1 VTGAIAQTAVDA
13 ASAPDTGG
21 AVRLVVVL
29 TALALLPGMLLAMT
43 PFVRFVVV
51 FSLLRQALGLQQS
64 PPNQVLVGLS
74 LMLTLLVMGPT
85 VDEVRAT
92 ALDPYMSGSIG
103 TAEALDVGLQPMRRH
118 MMASV
123 GRDDLA
129 AALSIAR
136 APAPEGWQ
144 DVPTPVLATA
154 YALSELRLAF
164 SIALKVYLPFLVI
177 DLVVSSI
184 LLGLGMMML
193 PPVVVSVPF
202 KLLLF
207 VLMDGWTLLVTG
219 LAAGVA
225 P

>member
-1 VTGAIAQTAVDA
+1 MTGALAQTAVDA
-13 ASAPDTGG
+13 AASPDSGG

-51 FSLLRQALGLQQS
+51 LSLLRQALGLQQS

-74 LMLTLLVMGPT
+74 LLLTLLVMGPT
-85 VDEVRAT
+85 VNEVRT
-92 ALDPYMSGSIG
+92 SSLDPYMAGSLG
-103 TAEALDVGLQPMRRH
+103 TAEALEAGLGPMRKH
-118 MMASV
+118 MMATV

-136 APAPEGWQ
+136 QPAPGGWE
-144 DVPTPVLATA
+144 DISTPVLATA
-154 YALSELRLAF
+154 YALTELRLAF
-164 SIALKVYLPFLVI
+164 SIALKVYLPFLVV
-177 DLVVSSI
+177 DLVVSSV

-225 P
+225 R